1 MKVINVHLKSVVFR
15 TSMKHIL
22 DFLSESLSHTHTQS
36 IQDRGGG
43 LCVLNAGVC
52 VMTLYTGM
60 SKSNTGST
68 TGSGSH
74 TLTIIH
80 YLYYRAFH

>member
-43 LCVLNAGVC
+43 GVVC
-52 VMTLYTGM
+52 VECWGLCDD
-60 SKSNTGST
+60 
-68 TGSGSH
+68 
-74 TLTIIH
+74 IIH
-80 YLYYRAFH
+80 RYV